1 MGWYL
6 DCKLRNKI
14 ECAVTWVVLSLSDCV
29 HSENQSKLTD
39 GDQRANPLTERTE
52 KASLGGKYGGRG
64 VYEALSVCGQ
74 YYDSVMVGG
83 GLHSWNK

>member
-1 MGWYL
+1 MQLREWYYHFL
-6 DCKLRNKI
+6 TVFTQKI
-14 ECAVTWVVLSLSDCV
+14 RVNSA
-29 HSENQSKLTD
+29 D

-83 GLHSWNK
+83 GLHS